1 MLSVN
6 NIRHPKE
13 ETYYGIM
20 LFVSIVVYIIL
31 ALPILS
37 LVFGSILPFGY
48 LIRVIGLMFSGV
60 IILILQIALIIA
72 IFMWWSS
79 IRFKAHIFGHSVNV
93 NANQYPE
100 IYKIAQNQAQQ
111 LGIMLPRIFII
122 NDRETN
128 AFATKVFRG
137 KYILLNSG
145 IVDALL
151 STDRTKELESIIGH
165 ELGHHAAGH
174 LSTFK
179 RILLFPGKL
188 IPFVGSAYS
197 RACELTCDRIGFM
210 LCGDCEASQRG
221 LFALA
226 LGSSRLLK
234 DGNMNAFVAQENE
247 IPDIAAF
254 FNKLY
259 ASHPR
264 TTVRIRE
271 IARYSKTGRHS
282 QFEHSGNLNS
292 IPHQQPIVNEI
303 SNDDLFS

>member
-13 ETYYGIM
+13 KTYYGIM
-20 LFVSIVVYIIL
+20 VFVSIIVYMIISIPL
-31 ALPILS
+31 IGALIFAMP
-37 LVFGSILPFGY
+37 V
-48 LIRVIGLMFSGV
+48 
-60 IILILQIALIIA
+60 ILIIALI
-72 IFMWWSS
+72 MWWGAM
-79 IRFKAHIFGHSVNV
+79 RFKAHIFGHSVNV

-100 IYKIAQNQAQQ
+100 IHQIAKNQAKQ
-111 LGIMLPRIFII
+111 LGITLPKIFIV
-122 NDRETN
+122 NDGETN
-128 AFATKVFRG
+128 AFASKVFRG

-145 IVDALL
+145 IVDILL

-174 LSTFK
+174 LSTLK
-179 RILLFPGKL
+179 KILLFPGKF

-210 LCGDCEASQRG
+210 LCGDSEASQRG

-271 IARYSKTGRHS
+271 IALYSKTGRHS
-282 QFEHSGNLNS
+282 QLEHSGNLNS
-292 IPHQQPIVNEI
+292 ILHQQPIANEI